1 MMPKR
6 CQTEYIL
13 KMHRAILWKKE
24 REVHFVNKTKV
35 RKRIICGF
43 IGEITACVILGIVV
57 AGVIRTSV
65 LAEEK
70 DLYEHSSAKKLNQNN
85 NNLKKAPSTDKD
97 TEWNLI
103 LVNSSHKLDEA
114 YAESIPLTQL
124 KNGQSIDSR
133 CYPELQQ
140 MMDDCRAQGY
150 SPIICSSYR
159 THEKQQELFEQQVQ
173 VYRND
178 GMDRKAAEAKT
189 AKSVAVPGTS
199 EHELGLAVDI
209 TDVAEQRIVSG
220 MEEQPVQQWL
230 MKNCWKYGF
239 ILRYPEDK
247 AEITGI
253 VYEPWHYRYV
263 GKEAAKYIYQNGITL
278 EEYCQ

>member
-1 MMPKR
+1 M
-6 CQTEYIL
+6 T
-13 KMHRAILWKKE
+13 
-24 REVHFVNKTKV
+24 
-35 RKRIICGF
+35 
-43 IGEITACVILGIVV
+43 
-57 AGVIRTSV
+57 
-65 LAEEK
+65 
-70 DLYEHSSAKKLNQNN
+70 
-85 NNLKKAPSTDKD
+85 
-97 TEWNLI
+97 
-103 LVNSSHKLDEA
+103 LVNSSHKLDQSYVET
-114 YAESIPLTQL
+114 IPLTQL

-159 THEKQQELFEQQVQ
+159 TNEKQQELFNQQVQ
-173 VYRND
+173 VYMND
-178 GMDRKAAEAKT
+178 GMDRQKAEAKT
-189 AKSVAVPGTS
+189 VKSVAVPGTS

-209 TDVAEQRIVSG
+209 TDIAEQKIVSG

-247 AEITGI
+247 ADITGI

-263 GKEAAKYIYQNGITL
+263 GKEAAKYIYDKQITL
-278 EEYCQ
+278 EEYCYHH

>member
-1 MMPKR
+1 MTKIEIMQRKR
-6 CQTEYIL
+6 ML
-13 KMHRAILWKKE
+13 HKR
-24 REVHFVNKTKV
+24 
-35 RKRIICGF
+35 RIICAS
-43 IGEITACVILGIVV
+43 ITRIVICVIFLMLITGIFRIIVS
-57 AGVIRTSV
+57 IRDKNSYGYSNS
-65 LAEEK
+65 K
-70 DLYEHSSAKKLNQNN
+70 SISQNN
-85 NNLKKAPSTDKD
+85 YVSEDYSSTDKNM
-97 TEWNLI
+97 EWNLI

-114 YAESIPLTQL
+114 YVESIPLTQL

-140 MMDDCRAQGY
+140 MMDECRAQGY

-159 THEKQQELFEQQVQ
+159 THEKQQELFNQQIQ
-173 VYRND
+173 IYMND
-178 GMDRKAAEAKT
+178 GMDRQKAEEKT
-189 AKSVAVPGTS
+189 AKSVAIPGTS

-209 TDVAEQRIVSG
+209 TDIAEQKIVSG

-247 AEITGI
+247 ADITGI

-263 GKEAAKYIYQNGITL
+263 GKEAAKYIYSNQITL
-278 EEYCQ
+278 EEYCYHH

>member
-1 MMPKR
+1 M
-6 CQTEYIL
+6 
-13 KMHRAILWKKE
+13 
-24 REVHFVNKTKV
+24 NKTKV
-35 RKRIICGF
+35 RKRMMRKRRMICIF
-43 IGEITACVILGIVV
+43 IGEIAACVILGIVV
-57 AGVIRTSV
+57 AGVVRTSV
-65 LAEEK
+65 SAEGK
-70 DLYEHSSAKKLNQNN
+70 DLYERSSSKKINQNN
-85 NNLKKAPSTDKD
+85 DNSKRASSKKKG
-97 TEWNLI
+97 TEWNLT
-103 LVNSSHKLDEA
+103 LVNSSHKLEQS
-114 YAESIPLTQL
+114 YVESIPLTQL

-159 THEKQQELFEQQVQ
+159 THEKQQELFNQQVQ
-173 VYRND
+173 VYMND
-178 GMDRKAAEAKT
+178 GMDRQKAEAKT

-209 TDVAEQRIVSG
+209 TDIAEQKIVSG

-247 AEITGI
+247 ADITGI
-253 VYEPWHYRYV
+253 VYEPWYYRYV
-263 GKEAAKYIYQNGITL
+263 GKEAAKYIYDKQITL
-278 EEYCQ
+278 EEYCQKFCF

>member
-1 MMPKR
+1 MIIDNKIVADKVIADPEFTKTMP
-6 CQTEYIL
+6 QSVTAATG
-13 KMHRAILWKKE
+13 MDAITPVSYTHLLWKKE

-140 MMDDCRAQGY
+140 MMDD
-150 SPIICSSYR
+150 
-159 THEKQQELFEQQVQ
+159 
-173 VYRND
+173 
-178 GMDRKAAEAKT
+178 
-189 AKSVAVPGTS
+189 
-199 EHELGLAVDI
+199 
-209 TDVAEQRIVSG
+209 
-220 MEEQPVQQWL
+220 
-230 MKNCWKYGF
+230 
-239 ILRYPEDK
+239 
-247 AEITGI
+247 
-253 VYEPWHYRYV
+253 
-263 GKEAAKYIYQNGITL
+263 
-278 EEYCQ
+278 